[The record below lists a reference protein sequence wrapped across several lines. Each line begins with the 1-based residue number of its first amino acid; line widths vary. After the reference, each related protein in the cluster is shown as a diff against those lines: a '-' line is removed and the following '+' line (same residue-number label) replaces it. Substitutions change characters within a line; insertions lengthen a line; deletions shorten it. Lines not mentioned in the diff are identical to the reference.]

1 MEAVVQQVGTNSWPV
16 VSDRIVK
23 LARLLMRVF
32 GCWHVD
38 MSRPFSRGNEAYR
51 TCVACGARRR
61 FDLEQWEMVGSFY
74 YPERNFALYARTR
87 LSGAGVGM
95 QTTDS

>member
-1 MEAVVQQVGTNSWPV
+1 MEAVVEQAGTDLWAIM
-16 VSDRIVK
+16 SDRVAK
-23 LARLLMRVF
+23 MGRGMMRIF

-38 MSRPFSRGNEAYR
+38 MSRPFSRGNETYR

-74 YPERNFALYARTR
+74 YPERQFALYARTR
-87 LSGAGVGM
+87 
-95 QTTDS
+95 